1 MRKLVTALLLCA
13 APALA
18 DPPNV
23 DVYVLGEVHDNPA
36 HHLRQA
42 EIVGQ
47 VAPRAIVFEMLSPAQ
62 VAAAAT
68 ADVQNPAELGEAF
81 DWESG
86 GWPPFAEYLPIFEA
100 APDAVIYGAALP
112 RAEVRRAIS
121 DGAAAVFGDDAAAYG
136 LIDLPAEIFDEMIEE
151 QRLAH
156 CDMLPPEMLPGMVQA
171 QILRDAVFARTIL
184 EALEQTGGPVVMITG
199 NGHAR
204 RDRAI
209 PAILGRVAPA
219 VSVWA
224 LGQFEGPPDP
234 DEPFDATAISP
245 FVPRD
250 DPCLV
255 FTNGQW

>member
-1 MRKLVTALLLCA
+1 MP
-13 APALA
+13 PALSDPALVAELRAVAHAMA
-18 DPPNV
+18 DAARMTTLRHFRSHGLRAESKEAARFDPVTIADRETEAAMRAVLAARRPE
-23 DVYVLGEVHDNPA
+23 DAILGE
-36 HHLRQA
+36 
-42 EIVGQ
+42 EY
-47 VAPRAIVFEMLSPAQ
+47 AP
-62 VAAAAT
+62 T
-68 ADVQNPAELGEAF
+68 AGRTGLTWVIDPIDGTRSYM
-81 DWESG
+81 SG
-86 GWPPFAEYLPIFEA
+86 TPVWGVLIAVC
-100 APDAVIYGAALP
+100 DAGGPV
-112 RAEVRRAIS
+112 
-121 DGAAAVFGDDAAAYG
+121 YG

-184 EALEQTGGPVVMITG
+184 QALEQTGGPVVMITG

-224 LGQFEGPPDP
+224 LGQFEGPPDA

-245 FVPRD
+245 PVPRD

-255 FTNGQW
+255 FAEGQG